1 MQSSHTTIDLSFQLI
16 SKLKTE
22 RKKKGGGGVTIYKR
36 GRTDKLERLQ
46 SDLVTAPNIYNASQT
61 G

>member
-22 RKKKGGGGVTIYKR
+22 RKKKGGGVTIYKR

>member
-22 RKKKGGGGVTIYKR
+22 KKKKKGGGLPYTREEEQTSSRDYKVTW
-36 GRTDKLERLQ
+36 
-46 SDLVTAPNIYNASQT
+46 
-61 G
+61 